1 MTLNL
6 MVALSAIAILLV
18 LIGLRVPIGLAL
30 GVVSLIGLMIVRSTE
45 SALGIFADLP
55 FEFGANWSLSAVP
68 MFLLMGS
75 IAFHTG
81 MTSSL
86 FKAARLWLSTLPGG
100 LAVAT
105 NFASAGFA
113 AASGSSLATAAAM
126 GRLAIPEM
134 LRMKYDPALATG
146 VVAAAGTLGSLIPPS
161 ILFVLY
167 GWFTETSIGA
177 LLLAGVFPGLLTAF
191 VYAVMIIG
199 RCIVNPKLAPPV
211 TEKITWAERWQVL
224 IEIWPIP
231 LLVLSVVGGIYSG
244 IATATEAAA
253 LGALMAA
260 VISLARGRL
269 TWLAF
274 RTSIVEALESTASIF
289 FVAIGA
295 LLLTRL
301 LALAGLPTLMAASI
315 SDLALDPL
323 YLVLGVSVIYLIL
336 GCFLDPLGLML
347 LTLPVFQPMF
357 EAVGLDMIWMG
368 VIVVKYIEIGLLTP
382 PVGLNAYVVKGV
394 VGDAVPLTT
403 IFRGLT
409 WFIAAEA
416 VIMVLLISFPE
427 ISTYLP
433 ARMAP

>member
-1 MTLNL
+1 MSNL
-6 MVALSAIAILLV
+6 AIAVGAIVILLV

-30 GVVSLIGLMIVRSTE
+30 GAVSLIGLMMVRSTE
-45 SALGIFADLP
+45 AALGIFSDLP

-75 IAFHTG
+75 VAFHTG
-81 MTSSL
+81 LTGSL
-86 FKAARLWLSTLPGG
+86 FKAARLWLSGLPGG

-134 LRMKYDPALATG
+134 LKMRYDPALATG

-177 LLLAGVFPGLLTAF
+177 LLLAGLLPGLLTAF
-191 VYAVMIIG
+191 VYAALIIG
-199 RCIVNPKLAPPV
+199 RCMINPSLAPPV
-211 TEKITWAERWQVL
+211 RDIVTWGERIRVL
-224 IEIWPIP
+224 GEIWPIP
-231 LLVLSVVGGIYSG
+231 LLVLGVIGGIYSG
-244 IATATEAAA
+244 LATATEAAA
-253 LGALMAA
+253 LGAVVAILIA
-260 VISLARGRL
+260 LFRGRL

-274 RTSIVEALESTASIF
+274 RTSVVESLESTASIF

-301 LALAGLPTLMAASI
+301 LALAGLPTVMAEAVG
-315 SDLALDPL
+315 ALGIDPL
-323 YLVLGVSVIYLIL
+323 MLIIGISVVYLIL

-357 EAVGLDMIWMG
+357 EAANLDMIWVG

-382 PVGLNAYVVKGV
+382 PIGLNAYVVKGV

-403 IFRGLT
+403 IFRGLA

-416 VIMVLLISFPE
+416 VIMVLLISFPQ
-427 ISTYLP
+427 ISTWLP
-433 ARMAP
+433 SQMRP

>member
-1 MTLNL
+1 MNL
-6 MVALSAIAILLV
+6 AVALGAIVILLV

-30 GVVSLIGLMIVRSTE
+30 GAVSLIGLMIVRSTE

-75 IAFHTG
+75 IAYHTG
-81 MTSSL
+81 MTGSL
-86 FKAARLWLSTLPGG
+86 FNAARLWLSHLPGG

-146 VVAAAGTLGSLIPPS
+146 VVAASGTLGSLIPPS

-177 LLLAGVFPGLLTAF
+177 LLIAGILPGLLTAF
-191 VYAVMIIG
+191 IYAVMIIG
-199 RCIVNPKLAPPV
+199 RCIANPRLAPRV
-211 TEKITWAERWQVL
+211 TETITWAERWRVL
-224 IEIWPIP
+224 AEIWPIP
-231 LLVLSVVGGIYSG
+231 LLVLTVIGGIYSG

-253 LGALMAA
+253 LGALAAA
-260 VISLARGRL
+260 VISLFRGRL

-274 RTSIVEALESTASIF
+274 RTSVVEALESTASIF

-301 LALAGLPTLMAASI
+301 LALAGLPTIMAQSI
-315 SDLALDPL
+315 SAWAVDPTWL
-323 YLVLGVSVIYLIL
+323 IIGVSIIYLIL

-357 EAVGLDMIWMG
+357 QAVHLDLIWVG

-403 IFRGLT
+403 IFRGLA
-409 WFIAAEA
+409 WFIGAEA
-416 VIMVLLISFPE
+416 VIMVLLIAFPE

-433 ARMAP
+433 SKMSP